1 MKDFFV
7 EQIFSGFLLTA
18 FPFAF
23 IAGLISFLSPCV
35 LPLVPGYLSFA
46 AGFSV
51 SRGKVLLGSFLFVL
65 GFSAVFVSFG
75 AIFGGLGNTLSANEE
90 IISRILG
97 VVTIFLGFIFYGR
110 FPFSPTIRPK
120 IRTTGGLLGAP
131 LLGVLFGIGWT
142 PCIGPALAAV
152 QTLAFQESSAT
163 RGAVLSFGYCLGL
176 GLPFILSGLSIDKS
190 AKLRSIIYRRGDIIS
205 KVGGIFLI
213 TLGLLQVLGL
223 WGQLMNSM
231 RSLISDFIPVI

>member
-7 EQIFSGFLLTA
+7 EQIFSGVLVTA
-18 FPFAF
+18 FPFAV
-23 IAGLISFLSPCV
+23 IAGVISFLSPCV

-75 AIFGGLGNTLSANEE
+75 AVFGGLGNTLSANEE

-97 VVTIFLGFIFYGR
+97 LVTIFLGFIFYGR

-120 IRTTGGLLGAP
+120 MRTTGGLLGAP
-131 LLGVLFGIGWT
+131 LLGVLFGVGWT

-152 QTLAFQESSAT
+152 QTLAFQESSAV

-176 GLPFILSGLSIDKS
+176 GLPFILSGLSLDKS
-190 AKLRSIIYRRGDIIS
+190 AKLRSLIYRRGDVIS
-205 KVGGIFLI
+205 KIGGVFLI
-213 TLGLLQVLGL
+213 AIGVLEVLGL
-223 WGQLMNSM
+223 WTQLMNSM

>member
-1 MKDFFV
+1 MKEFFV
-7 EQIFSGFLLTA
+7 EQIFSGVLVAA

-23 IAGLISFLSPCV
+23 IAGIVSFLSPCV

-51 SRGKVLLGSFLFVL
+51 SRGRVFLGSLLFVL
-65 GFSAVFVSFG
+65 GFSAVFVSYG
-75 AIFGGLGNTLSANEE
+75 AVFGGLGNQLSANEE

-97 VVTIFLGFIFYGR
+97 LVTIFLGFIFYGR

-120 IRTTGGLLGAP
+120 MRTTGGLVGAP

-152 QTLAFQESSAT
+152 QTLAFQESSAV

-176 GLPFILSGLSIDKS
+176 GLPFILSGLSLDKA
-190 AKLRSIIYRRGDIIS
+190 AKLRSIIYRRGDLIS
-205 KVGGIFLI
+205 KIGGIFLI
-213 TLGLLQVLGL
+213 AIGVLQVLGF
-223 WGQLMNSM
+223 WSQLMNSM

>member
-1 MKDFFV
+1 MKEFFQ
-7 EQIFSGFLLTA
+7 EQILSGVLVAA

-23 IAGLISFLSPCV
+23 IAGVISFLSPCV

-51 SRGKVLLGSFLFVL
+51 SRGKVFLGSLLFVL
-65 GFSAVFVSFG
+65 GFSAVFVSYG
-75 AIFGGLGNTLSANEE
+75 AVFGGLGNQLSANEE

-97 VVTIFLGFIFYGR
+97 VLTIFLGFIFYGR

-120 IRTTGGLLGAP
+120 MRTTGGLLGAP
-131 LLGVLFGIGWT
+131 ILGVLFGIGWT

-152 QTLAFQESSAT
+152 QTLAFQESSAV

-176 GLPFILSGLSIDKS
+176 GLPFILSGLFLDKS
-190 AKLRSIIYRRGDIIS
+190 AKLRSFIYRRGDVIS
-205 KVGGIFLI
+205 KIGGVFLI
-213 TLGLLQVLGL
+213 AMGVLQVLGF
-223 WGQLMNSM
+223 WGQLLNSM

>member
-1 MKDFFV
+1 MKEFFV
-7 EQIFSGFLLTA
+7 EQIFSGVLIAA

-46 AGFSV
+46 AGFSI
-51 SRGKVLLGSFLFVL
+51 SRGKVLLGSILFVL
-65 GFSAVFVSFG
+65 GFSAVFVSYG
-75 AIFGGLGNTLSANEE
+75 ALFGGLGNQLSSNEE

-97 VVTIFLGFIFYGR
+97 LVTIFLGFIFYGR

-120 IRTTGGLLGAP
+120 MRTTGGLLGAP

-152 QTLAFQESSAT
+152 QTLAFQESSAV
-163 RGAVLSFGYCLGL
+163 RGAVLSLGYCLGL
-176 GLPFILSGLSIDKS
+176 GLPFILSGLSLDKS
-190 AKLRSIIYRRGDIIS
+190 AKLRSLIYRRGDVIS
-205 KVGGIFLI
+205 KIGGVFLI
-213 TLGLLQVLGL
+213 AIGILQVLGFWSQIL
-223 WGQLMNSM
+223 NSM
-231 RSLISDFIPVI
+231 RSLIADFIPVI

>member
-7 EQIFSGFLLTA
+7 EQIFSGVLVTA
-18 FPFAF
+18 FPFAV

-51 SRGKVLLGSFLFVL
+51 SRGKILLGSFLFVI

-75 AIFGGLGNTLSANEE
+75 AVFGGLGNILSAHEDL
-90 IISRILG
+90 ISRILG

-120 IRTTGGLLGAP
+120 MRTTGGLLGAP

-152 QTLAFQESSAT
+152 QTLAFQESSAV
-163 RGAVLSFGYCLGL
+163 RGAILSFGYCLGL
-176 GLPFILSGLSIDKS
+176 GLPFIVSGLSLDKS
-190 AKLRSIIYRRGDIIS
+190 TKLRTLIYRRGDLIS
-205 KVGGIFLI
+205 KVGGVFLI
-213 TLGLLQVLGL
+213 AIGVLEVLGF
-223 WGQLMNSM
+223 WSQLMNSM
-231 RSLISDFIPVI
+231 RSLISEFVPVI

>member
-7 EQIFSGFLLTA
+7 EQIFSGVLVTA
-18 FPFAF
+18 FPFAV
-23 IAGLISFLSPCV
+23 IAGVISFLSPCV

-75 AIFGGLGNTLSANEE
+75 AVFGGLGNTLSAHEDF
-90 IISRILG
+90 ISRILG
-97 VVTIFLGFIFYGR
+97 LVTIFLGFIFYGR

-120 IRTTGGLLGAP
+120 MRTTGGLLGAP

-152 QTLAFQESSAT
+152 QTLAFQESSAV

-176 GLPFILSGLSIDKS
+176 GLPFILSGLFMDKS
-190 AKLRSIIYRRGDIIS
+190 AKLRSIIYRRGDLIS
-205 KVGGIFLI
+205 KIGGVFLI
-213 TLGLLQVLGL
+213 AIGVLEVLGL
-223 WGQLMNSM
+223 WSQLMNSM
-231 RSLISDFIPVI
+231 RSLISNFIPVV

>member
-1 MKDFFV
+1 MKEFFV
-7 EQIFSGFLLTA
+7 EQIFSGVLVAA

-23 IAGLISFLSPCV
+23 IAGVISFLSPCV

-51 SRGKVLLGSFLFVL
+51 SRGKVLLGSFLFVM
-65 GFSAVFVSFG
+65 GFSAVFVSYG
-75 AIFGGLGNTLSANEE
+75 ALFGGLGNTLSTNEE

-97 VVTIFLGFIFYGR
+97 VITVFLGFIFYGR

-120 IRTTGGLLGAP
+120 MRTTGGLLGAP

-152 QTLAFQESSAT
+152 QTLAFQESSAV

-176 GLPFILSGLSIDKS
+176 GLPFILSGLSLDKS
-190 AKLRSIIYRRGDIIS
+190 AKLRSIIYRRGDLIS

-213 TLGLLQVLGL
+213 AIGVLQVLGFWSQIL
-223 WGQLMNSM
+223 NSM

>member
-1 MKDFFV
+1 MSDFFV
-7 EQIFSGFLLTA
+7 DQIFSGVLIAAL
-18 FPFAF
+18 PFAF

-51 SRGKVLLGSFLFVL
+51 SRGKVFLGSFLFVL
-65 GFSAVFVSFG
+65 GFSLVFVSYG
-75 AIFGGLGNTLSANEE
+75 AIFGGLGNTLSAQEE
-90 IISRILG
+90 IISRVLG

-120 IRTTGGLLGAP
+120 MRTTGGLVGAP

-152 QTLAFQESSAT
+152 QTLAFQESSAL
-163 RGAVLSFGYCLGL
+163 RGAILSFGYCLGL
-176 GLPFILSGLSIDKS
+176 GLPFILSGLFLDKS
-190 AKLRSIIYRRGDIIS
+190 TKLRSIIYRKGYLIS
-205 KVGGIFLI
+205 KIGGIFLI
-213 TLGLLQVLGL
+213 AIGILQVLGI
-223 WGQLMNSM
+223 WSQMMISI